1 MALRPLR
8 GRVAYV
14 FGDDFDVDQ
23 IIGVKNIKV
32 QDVDKLVPFAL
43 ERFDAE
49 FRDRVRPGD
58 FLLGGRNFG
67 YGHPHFPAM
76 RAMRKLGIAA
86 VLADSFFPVY
96 WRGEI
101 SNGFPQVACE
111 GVREKLQRWDAIEI
125 DFDAQVIRRT
135 AGGEALPFQ
144 RYAAAELAILAA
156 GGFKPWLART
166 LTAEQGREIQHE

>member
-1 MALRPLR
+1 MALQPLR

-23 IIGVKNIKV
+23 IVGVKNIKV
-32 QDVDKLVPFAL
+32 QDIDELVSLAL

-49 FRDRVRPGD
+49 FRGRVRPGD

-76 RAMRKLGIAA
+76 RAMRKLGISA

-111 GVREKLQRWDAIEI
+111 GISAKLKRWDEIEI
-125 DFDAQVIRRT
+125 DFSTQAIRRT
-135 AGGEALPFQ
+135 AGDEAYPFQ
-144 RYAAAELAILAA
+144 PYAASELAILTA
-156 GGFKPWLART
+156 GGFKPWLSQT
-166 LTAEQGREIQHE
+166 LTAERGKEI